1 MKIQIKVGEKR
12 KMVNTSF
19 KIFGCGSA
27 TPSSWSAPEWVKGK
41 MVEDASTMKNTDTAK
56 ELCLLPVKLHYST
69 LAREAIK
76 AALIANGQEVSD
88 ADTFR
93 SYAEKIA
100 AMGVAEPV
108 ENGSVYL
115 EPVPASV
122 LAAKL
127 CLEGASVVGE
137 CMYFFAPALSPGT
150 WIVNNRT
157 YSTTI
162 GCHRFYL

>member
-1 MKIQIKVGEKR
+1 MGAPACSDEMKIQIKVGEKR

-76 AALIANGQEVSD
+76 AALADYKLKQERRGQEETS
-88 ADTFR
+88 
-93 SYAEKIA
+93 
-100 AMGVAEPV
+100 PW
-108 ENGSVYL
+108 GSLLQVTWGA
-115 EPVPASV
+115 PHSHSAVP
-122 LAAKL
+122 
-127 CLEGASVVGE
+127 C
-137 CMYFFAPALSPGT
+137 T
-150 WIVNNRT
+150 
-157 YSTTI
+157 
-162 GCHRFYL
+162 

>member
-76 AALIANGQEVSD
+76 AALADYKLKQERRGQEETS
-88 ADTFR
+88 
-93 SYAEKIA
+93 
-100 AMGVAEPV
+100 PW
-108 ENGSVYL
+108 GSLLQVTCGA
-115 EPVPASV
+115 PHSHSAVP
-122 LAAKL
+122 
-127 CLEGASVVGE
+127 C
-137 CMYFFAPALSPGT
+137 T
-150 WIVNNRT
+150 
-157 YSTTI
+157 
-162 GCHRFYL
+162 